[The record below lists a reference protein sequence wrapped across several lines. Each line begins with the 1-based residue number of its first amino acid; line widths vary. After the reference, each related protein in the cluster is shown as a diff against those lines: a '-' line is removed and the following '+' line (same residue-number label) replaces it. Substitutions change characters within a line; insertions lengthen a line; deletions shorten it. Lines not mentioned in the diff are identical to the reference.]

1 MEKLR
6 QKIDQVDQQ
15 ILKLLWQRKD
25 LVLRIAQIKQE
36 QELPLKQP
44 EREKI
49 VLERVTQL
57 SQNLGLNPKFTKDL
71 FKLIIK
77 NSLREQNGM
86 QKRR

>member
-44 EREKI
+44 ER
-49 VLERVTQL
+49 
-57 SQNLGLNPKFTKDL
+57 
-71 FKLIIK
+71 
-77 NSLREQNGM
+77 
-86 QKRR
+86 